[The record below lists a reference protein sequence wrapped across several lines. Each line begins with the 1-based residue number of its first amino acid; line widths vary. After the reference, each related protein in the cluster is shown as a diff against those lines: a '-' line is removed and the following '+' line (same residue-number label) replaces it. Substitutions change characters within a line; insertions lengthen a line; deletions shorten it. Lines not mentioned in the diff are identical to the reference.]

1 MKRQIS
7 ILACV
12 LMLLAI
18 VFAVASCSQPE
29 AAHVH
34 EYAELV
40 SKEATCTEKGEI
52 TLVCACGD
60 KYINE
65 TAAKGHNLVTVA
77 AVEPTCTTEGK
88 TEGVKCSDCGLVTVA
103 QSTIAPVGHKLG
115 AAATCTTAQTCELC
129 DHVFVEALGHKA
141 TAATCTEPSV
151 CKACGEEQGPALGH
165 DANEATCTEA
175 SICSVCDEELEP
187 ALGHQGESDCYTG
200 WCIVCWDAMVYG
212 NDNHTFYNEC
222 DGTCNKCW
230 AFVNWDAGHQMVYH
244 EATEST
250 CTVYGNYE
258 YWQCELCG
266 GCWDN
271 EYAMMAPQPAFLFAL
286 PELAP
291 HEYFYPCDAHCMNCY
306 ELTNEEAAH
315 SFTHV
320 DAVAPTCTDNGN
332 VEYDLCDLCGYAFG
346 MNGEVL
352 NRFTVIVPA
361 LGHDYTYECDEICK
375 VCGEIT
381 REGAE
386 HLLDYIEAV
395 APTCTKTGNIEHWTC
410 EYCVKNFAADGRI
423 ITTSVV
429 IPANGHDYT
438 YECDP
443 VCLVCFDVN
452 PDAEHD
458 IVHVAKQE
466 PGCTTAGAKFDY
478 WYCTYCDLC
487 WVNEDLTANTNK
499 ANALIPATGHS
510 GHDYDLKCDVCNYYV
525 RPEAGVAFKLGFYQA
540 NSQKYFYITGTLSG
554 NYGATIENK
563 YQSPDFFIEE
573 ATGGFYIYFMNGTT
587 KTYISV
593 QVSGTYNNVKFTT
606 TKGLFTFDE
615 KTGAFMTK
623 TSLGTVYLGTYNNY
637 NTLSASYISYITGS
651 NAANVDKTQ
660 FILRAEILVPHDC
673 DCSEPTCTKASSACT
688 VCGEVKAALGHTTE
702 EGVCDRCGVTVQKSN
717 SEKFD
722 FSKLSGYSTTA
733 LSTSG
738 LLDAF
743 KTAAPSTA
751 HALTSVTT
759 ADKIYKGNGSGGNW
773 SNQGGMLKTGTGSA
787 AGKMVLKFSKKVT
800 KVVITC
806 HTWTTSSSD
815 TVKVNGSA
823 TQIPSQTGSY
833 GTLTFTVSASDT
845 ITIDFNKRVFVQ
857 SIEFF
862 YE

>member
-34 EYAELV
+34 EYAEFV

-52 TLVCACGD
+52 TLTCACGD
-60 KYINE
+60 KYTNE
-65 TAAKGHNLVTVA
+65 TAAKGHNLVTIA

-165 DANEATCTEA
+165 TANEPTCTEA

-187 ALGHQGESDCYTG
+187 ALGHKGESDCYTG
-200 WCIVCWDAMVYG
+200 WCIVCYEEMVYG
-212 NDNHTFYNEC
+212 NDNHEFFYEC
-222 DGTCNKCW
+222 DGTCMKCW
-230 AFVNWDAGHQMVYH
+230 EFVNWDAGHQMVYH
-244 EATEST
+244 APKEST
-250 CTVYGNYE
+250 CTEYGNIE

-271 EYAMMAPQPAFLFAL
+271 EFGMYAPLNIYQVRID
-286 PELAP
+286 LAE
-291 HEYFYPCDAHCMNCY
+291 HEYFYACDANCMNCY
-306 ELTNEEAAH
+306 ELTNEDAAH
-315 SFTHV
+315 TLTHT
-320 DAVAPTCTDNGN
+320 DAVAPTCTDMGN
-332 VEYDLCDLCGYAFG
+332 VEYWMCSDCGGAWDNENATG
-346 MNGEVL
+346 MPL
-352 NRFTVIVPA
+352 NRFMVIVNA

-386 HLLDYIEAV
+386 HLFDLIEATE
-395 APTCTKTGNIEHWTC
+395 PTCTKNGNIEHKTC
-410 EYCVKNFAADGRI
+410 EYCLKNFNANGII

-429 IPANGHDYT
+429 IPATGHEYT

-458 IVHVAKQE
+458 IVHVAKQN

-487 WVNEDLTANTNK
+487 WVNEELTANTNK

-510 GHDYDLKCDVCNYYV
+510 GYDYDLKCDVCNYYI
-525 RPEAGVAFKLGFYQA
+525 RPEAGVAFKLGMNQA
-540 NSQKYFYITGTLSG
+540 TLGQVLYIDGTLSG
-554 NYGATIENK
+554 YYGATNTNK
-563 YQSPDFFIEE
+563 YATPDFYIEE

-593 QVSGTYNNVKFTT
+593 QASGTYNNVKFST

-615 KTGAFMTK
+615 KTGAYITK
-623 TSLGTVYLGTYNNY
+623 TTNGSVYLGTYSNY
-637 NTLSASYISYITGS
+637 NTLSASYSSYITGS
-651 NAANVDKTQ
+651 NAANVDKSQ

-673 DCSEPTCTKASSACT
+673 DGTEPTCTANGTACT
-688 VCGEVKAALGHTTE
+688 VCGVAKEALGHNYVDGECDVCGAAEPTGVKNATLSFSSTANRVSQTTSAQIWSQN
-702 EGVCDRCGVTVQKSN
+702 GVTVTNNKAASTSN
-717 SEKFD
+717 VANYSNPARFYASSELIVEAKGITKIVFD
-722 FSKLSGYSTTA
+722 CNSTSYATA
-733 LSTSG
+733 LKNSIGTVSG
-738 LLDAF
+738 A
-743 KTAAPSTA
+743 
-751 HALTSVTT
+751 SVSVSS
-759 ADKIYKGNGSGGNW
+759 D
-773 SNQGGMLKTGTGSA
+773 
-787 AGKMVLKFSKKVT
+787 KVT
-800 KVVITC
+800 VTFSSAVDSFKIAKLTAQVRMDSIT
-806 HTWTTSSSD
+806 
-815 TVKVNGSA
+815 VN
-823 TQIPSQTGSY
+823 P
-833 GTLTFTVSASDT
+833 
-845 ITIDFNKRVFVQ
+845 
-857 SIEFF
+857 
-862 YE
+862 